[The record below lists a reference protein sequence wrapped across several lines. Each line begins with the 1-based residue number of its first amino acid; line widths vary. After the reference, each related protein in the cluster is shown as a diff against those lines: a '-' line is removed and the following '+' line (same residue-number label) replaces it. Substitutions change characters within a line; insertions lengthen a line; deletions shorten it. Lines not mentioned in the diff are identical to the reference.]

1 MGEGSGKVKYLRRI
15 RIEERLL
22 RESQARNLEDSFSLL
37 SDGVMS
43 TCEKNIAYE
52 MDTAANA
59 D

>member
-1 MGEGSGKVKYLRRI
+1 MGEGSSKVKYLRRI

-22 RESQARNLEDSFSLL
+22 RESQARNLEDSFSSL

-43 TCEKNIAYE
+43 TCKNNIVYE

-59 D
+59 G

>member
-22 RESQARNLEDSFSLL
+22 RESQARNLEDSVSLL

-43 TCEKNIAYE
+43 TCEKNIVYE